1 MAVLTQ
7 AKGGVRVSDNKRVF
21 IAFAVED
28 KNYRD
33 LLKGQSLNTD
43 SPISYVDMS
52 AKEPWSSAWKTNCRT
67 RIKGCDGTIAL
78 LSSNS
83 LKADGQKWEIE
94 CAKDE
99 GVPLLGVYIHSN
111 DTSYPS
117 EMNGVKKIKWSWDG
131 IANFIDGL

>member
-1 MAVLTQ
+1 M
-7 AKGGVRVSDNKRVF
+7 SYDKRIF

-43 SPISYVDMS
+43 SPFGYVDMS
-52 AKEPWSSAWKTNCRT
+52 AKEPWSNSWKTNCRI
-67 RIKGCDGTIAL
+67 RIKGCDGAIAL
-78 LSSNS
+78 LSSNT

-99 GVPLLGVYIHSN
+99 DVPLLGVYIHSN
-111 DTSYPS
+111 DTSYPP
-117 EMNGVKKIKWSWDG
+117 EMNGVRKIKWSWDG

>member
-1 MAVLTQ
+1 MSQV
-7 AKGGVRVSDNKRVF
+7 KRIF

-43 SPISYVDMS
+43 TPFGYVDMS
-52 AKEPWSSAWKTNCRT
+52 VKEPWSSSWKTNCRT
-67 RIKGCDGTIAL
+67 RIKGCDGAIAL

-83 LKADGQKWEIE
+83 LKADGQKWEIQ
-94 CAKDE
+94 CARDE

-111 DTSYPS
+111 DTSSPS
-117 EMNGVKKIKWSWDG
+117 EMNGVRKIKWTWDG
-131 IANFIDGL
+131 ITNFIDSL

>member
-1 MAVLTQ
+1 M
-7 AKGGVRVSDNKRVF
+7 SDNKRVF